1 MTAVTEK
8 EITVSQLLI
17 LAKKRVQ
24 FTVAS
29 LASHTGASEATVDTW
44 LAGRYLPTRRYH
56 KAICEHTRT
65 HGSRFERIYSR
76 QLEERRDANRMDRME
91 MPIVQVVKQEAKPV
105 DKVEHEETKWAVEL
119 AFEVSRLDK
128 EVYEMFMNVLKNINK
143 EKGIQ
148 R

>member
-8 EITVSQLLI
+8 EITVSQLLTV
-17 LAKKRVQ
+17 AKKRVG

-29 LASHTGASEATVDTW
+29 LATHVGVSEATVETW
-44 LAGRYLPTRRYH
+44 LTGRYIPYRKYH

-76 QLEERRDANRMDRME
+76 QLEERRDANRIDRME
-91 MPIVQVVKQEAKPV
+91 MPIVQVVEKEAKPV

-143 EKGIQ
+143 EKGIT

>member
-1 MTAVTEK
+1 MTATTEK
-8 EITVSQLLI
+8 EITISQLLM
-17 LAKKRVQ
+17 LAKKRVG
-24 FTVAS
+24 FTVSS
-29 LASHTGASEATVDTW
+29 LARHAGASEATVDSW

-65 HGSRFERIYSR
+65 YPSRIERIYLR
-76 QLEERRDANRMDRME
+76 QLEERRDANRKE
-91 MPIVQVVKQEAKPV
+91 MPVVQVVKQETKPV
-105 DKVEHEETKWAVEL
+105 VKVEHEETKWAVEL

-128 EVYEMFMNVLKNINK
+128 EVYEMFMSILKNINK

>member
-8 EITVSQLLI
+8 EITVSQLLM
-17 LAKKRVQ
+17 LAKKRVG

-29 LASHTGASEATVDTW
+29 LASHAGASEATVDTW
-44 LAGRYLPTRRYH
+44 LTGRYLPTRRYH
-56 KAICEHTRT
+56 RAICEHTRT
-65 HGSRFERIYSR
+65 HGSRFERIYAR
-76 QLEERRDANRMDRME
+76 QLEERRDDKRME
-91 MPIVQVVKQEAKPV
+91 MPIVQVVKKEAKPMV
-105 DKVEHEETKWAVEL
+105 KVEHEETKWAVEL

>member
-8 EITVSQLLI
+8 EITVSQLLTV
-17 LAKKRVQ
+17 AKKRVG

-29 LASHTGASEATVDTW
+29 LA
-44 LAGRYLPTRRYH
+44 
-56 KAICEHTRT
+56 T
-65 HGSRFERIYSR
+65 H
-76 QLEERRDANRMDRME
+76 
-91 MPIVQVVKQEAKPV
+91 V
-105 DKVEHEETKWAVEL
+105 
-119 AFEVSRLDK
+119 DK